1 MTSTALRRTGDFL
14 TYLVLITFSLF
25 IILPILWTLRISMLP
40 EVEVYSLPPD
50 FSTPLNLDN
59 YRKLL
64 FDMNFMV
71 FLRNSLF
78 ISIST
83 TLISVPIATLGGFAF
98 ARYRVGGRV
107 LQFAVLGTQM
117 LPGIILVL
125 PIFVVFNKLHLT
137 NSFFG
142 LTLAYMSFNLPFLV
156 WMLIGFFEG
165 IPRELEE
172 AAALD
177 GLSPLKTFFKI
188 IVPVATPGILAA
200 AILSFIFCWN
210 EFLFALILSGGETMT
225 IPVRLAAM
233 KTKQGILIA
242 KLSAGVILAIFPMVI
257 ISPFVKKY
265 LISGLT
271 LGSVK

>member
-1 MTSTALRRTGDFL
+1 MTSTVLRRTGDFL

-50 FSTPLNLDN
+50 FSTPLNLDS

>member
-1 MTSTALRRTGDFL
+1 
-14 TYLVLITFSLF
+14 
-25 IILPILWTLRISMLP
+25 
-40 EVEVYSLPPD
+40 
-50 FSTPLNLDN
+50 
-59 YRKLL
+59 
-64 FDMNFMV
+64 
-71 FLRNSLF
+71 
-78 ISIST
+78 
-83 TLISVPIATLGGFAF
+83 
-98 ARYRVGGRV
+98 
-107 LQFAVLGTQM
+107 
-117 LPGIILVL
+117 
-125 PIFVVFNKLHLT
+125 
-137 NSFFG
+137 
-142 LTLAYMSFNLPFLV
+142 MSFNLPFLV

>member
-1 MTSTALRRTGDFL
+1 MTRTTSRRAGNFL
-14 TYLVLITFSLF
+14 TYLVLFLFSLF
-25 IILPILWTLRISMLP
+25 ILLPILWTLRTSMLP
-40 EVEVYSLPPD
+40 EVEVYSLPPK
-50 FSTPLNLDN
+50 FSTPLNLAN
-59 YRKLL
+59 YRMLL
-64 FDMNFMV
+64 FDMDFMV

-78 ISIST
+78 ISILT
-83 TLISVPIATLGGFAF
+83 TLVSVPIATLGGFAF
-98 ARYRVGGRV
+98 ARYRVGGRA

-210 EFLFALILSGGETMT
+210 EFLFALILSGGGTMT
-225 IPVRLAAM
+225 VPVRLAAM

-242 KLSAGVILAIFPMVI
+242 RLSAGVILAISPMVV

>member
-1 MTSTALRRTGDFL
+1 MTRTASRRTGNFL
-14 TYLVLITFSLF
+14 TYLVLISFSLF
-25 IILPILWTLRISMLP
+25 IILPILWTLRTSMLP
-40 EVEVYSLPPD
+40 EVEVYSLPPN
-50 FSTPLNLDN
+50 FSTRLNLDN
-59 YRKLL
+59 YGKLL

-78 ISIST
+78 ISVLT
-83 TLISVPIATLGGFAF
+83 TLVSVPIATLGGFAF

-125 PIFVVFNKLHLT
+125 PIFVIFNKLHLT

-177 GLSPLKTFFKI
+177 GLSPFKTFFKI

-242 KLSAGVILAIFPMVI
+242 RLSAGVILAIFPMVI

>member
-242 KLSAGVILAIFPMVI
+242 KLSVGVILAIFPMVI